1 MERVTFDGECPACRG
16 WARRIGECD
25 PAGARFLLDPGGA
38 GSDTVVVE
46 TADGRRLVR
55 SDAVI
60 HLLRATGRTKTAA
73 LLALV
78 PRPLRDLGYR
88 AFARLRRRNH
98 ETCKPPDAP

>member
-1 MERVTFDGECPACRG
+1 MERVTFDGECARCRG
-16 WARRIGECD
+16 WARWIEERD
-25 PAGARFLLDPGGA
+25 PAGARFRLDPGG
-38 GSDTVVVE
+38 GGDTVVVE
-46 TADGRRLVR
+46 TEDGRRLVR
-55 SDAVI
+55 TDAVI
-60 HLLRATGRTKTAA
+60 HVLRALGRRRTAA